1 MHAPAETPLSALQAR
16 ISAALLAP
24 DAKDQQLPA
33 EWFAGP
39 RAGAAGLRVH
49 RNTVLFAIGNALRLS
64 YVSVERLVGEEFFDR
79 MAIEYARSAPP
90 SAPQLDEY
98 GEGFAAYIEGFAGT
112 ESLPYL
118 SELARLDWQIGAL
131 GRLRC
136 DSKAGARVRLEGGVQ
151 LQFASPMRTLL
162 ARFAVDQLRSAILS
176 EDLEA
181 LRAIPLEPAD
191 HYHVLWRSDAGVNV
205 RSVSAV
211 SARFIEAALAGA
223 DGAGALEAAAAVNAR
238 AEDVAS
244 TLAREILPAGFVRV
258 QTGAAPAA

>member
-1 MHAPAETPLSALQAR
+1 MVRRPSTRSCGTARASQYRALRHRQR
-16 ISAALLAP
+16 AALKLTWRWSA
-24 DAKDQQLPA
+24 
-33 EWFAGP
+33 W
-39 RAGAAGLRVH
+39 
-49 RNTVLFAIGNALRLS
+49 S
-64 YVSVERLVGEEFFDR
+64 
-79 MAIEYARSAPP
+79 ARSFSIAWP
-90 SAPQLDEY
+90 SSTLAQLRRVAPQLDEY

-112 ESLPYL
+112 EGLPYL

-136 DSKAGARVRLEGGVQ
+136 DAEAGARVRLEGGVQ
-151 LQFASPMRTLL
+151 LHFASPMCTLH

-181 LRAIPLEPAD
+181 LRAIRLEPAE
-191 HYHVLWRSDAGVNV
+191 HHHVLWRSEAGVNV
-205 RSVSAV
+205 SSVSAA

-223 DGAGALEAAAAVNAR
+223 DGAEALEAAAAVNAR

-258 QTGAAPAA
+258 HAGAEPAA